1 METASEMFGELL
13 EVWKGIFEVIKEIVP
28 KALKFVLWV
37 LCGIIILP
45 CVYIAGNLFPKWT
58 DWGETF

>member
-1 METASEMFGELL
+1 MFGELL